1 MTLLITQNAIQ
12 LPYRVNMNVPAMKI
26 SVITPVYNAQTMI
39 RDCME
44 SVAAQGYQN
53 KEHIIIDGL
62 SSDNTVAV
70 VNSCKRGVVK
80 LVSEKDGGIYDAIN
94 KGIGLAD
101 GDVVCFLSADDM
113 FAHENV
119 LQCIAGAFQIHAQ
132 ADMVYGDIIYVERND
147 LTKVVRYWKSSQ
159 FKPGLFKKGWMAP
172 NTALFIRKEVF
183 KKYGGFN
190 LKLKMASDYELQF
203 RFFEKY
209 KLKSVYQPGI
219 IVRMRTGGVSNS
231 NWRSIYNSVSE
242 CYDALVY
249 QNVRFPL
256 IYIWNILFYRL
267 KQIKIPADVKKI
279 NQEQANLFLQK
290 LENSCSSPNP

>member
-1 MTLLITQNAIQ
+1 MNA
-12 LPYRVNMNVPAMKI
+12 PAMKI

-44 SVAAQGYQN
+44 SVASQGYQN
-53 KEHIIIDGL
+53 KEHIIVDGL
-62 SSDNTVAV
+62 SSDNTVTV

-80 LVSEKDGGIYDAIN
+80 LVSEKDDGIYDAFN
-94 KGIGLAD
+94 KGIDLAN

-119 LQCIAGAFQIHAQ
+119 LQSIADAFQIHVQ
-132 ADMVYGDIIYVERND
+132 TDMIYGDIIYVERND
-147 LTKVVRYWKSSQ
+147 LSNVVRYWKSST

-183 KKYGGFN
+183 KKYGAFN

-203 RFFEKY
+203 RFFEKH
-209 KLKSVYQPGI
+209 KLKSLYLPGI

-231 NWRSIYNSVSE
+231 NWKSIYKSVRE
-242 CYDALVY
+242 CHDALVY

-256 IYIWNILFYRL
+256 IYILNILFYRL
-267 KQIKIPADVKKI
+267 KQIKIPPDVKKL
-279 NQEQANLFLQK
+279 NHEQANLFSQK
-290 LENSCSSPNP
+290 LEHLCSSPNP

>member
-1 MTLLITQNAIQ
+1 MTLPIFQNAIQ
-12 LPYRVNMNVPAMKI
+12 LQYRVDMNVPTMKI
-26 SVITPVYNAQTMI
+26 SVITPVYNAETMI

-53 KEHIIIDGL
+53 KEHIIVDGL

-80 LVSEKDGGIYDAIN
+80 LVSEKDTGIYDAFN
-94 KGIGLAD
+94 KGIDLVD
-101 GDVVCFLSADDM
+101 GEVVCFLSADDM
-113 FAHENV
+113 YAHENV
-119 LQCIAGAFQIHAQ
+119 LQSIADALQYHTDV
-132 ADMVYGDIIYVERND
+132 DMIYGDIVYVERND
-147 LTKVVRYWKSSQ
+147 LSKVVRYWKSSK

-183 KKYGGFN
+183 RKYGMFN

-203 RFFEKY
+203 RFFEKH
-209 KLKSVYQPGI
+209 KLKSVYLPGV

-231 NWRSIYNSVSE
+231 NWKSIYNSVRE

-267 KQIKIPADVKKI
+267 KQIKIPPAVKKL
-279 NQEQANLFLQK
+279 NHEQVNLLSQK
-290 LENSCSSPNP
+290 PEHSCTPL

>member
-1 MTLLITQNAIQ
+1 MTLPIIQNAIQ
-12 LPYRVNMNVPAMKI
+12 LPSQVDMNVPAMKI
-26 SVITPVYNAQTMI
+26 SVITPVYNAETMI
-39 RDCME
+39 SHCME
-44 SVAAQGYQN
+44 SVAAQVYQN
-53 KEHIIIDGL
+53 KEHIIVDGL
-62 SSDNTVAV
+62 SSDSTVAV
-70 VNSCKRGVVK
+70 VNSCRRGVVK
-80 LVSEKDGGIYDAIN
+80 LVSEMDGGIYDAFN

-119 LQCIAGAFQIHAQ
+119 LQCIADAFQTHVQ
-132 ADMVYGDIIYVERND
+132 ADMIYGDIIYVERND
-147 LTKVVRYWKSSQ
+147 LSKVVRYWKSSQ
-159 FKPGLFKKGWMAP
+159 FQAGLFKKGWMAP

-183 KKYGGFN
+183 RKYGGFS

-203 RFFEKY
+203 RFFEKH
-209 KLKSVYQPGI
+209 KLKSVYLPGI

-231 NWRSIYNSVSE
+231 HWKNIYNSVRE

-267 KQIKIPADVKKI
+267 KQIIIPADVKKL
-279 NQEQANLFLQK
+279 NHEQVNLLSQEPGH
-290 LENSCSSPNP
+290 SCTPL

>member
-1 MTLLITQNAIQ
+1 
-12 LPYRVNMNVPAMKI
+12 
-26 SVITPVYNAQTMI
+26 
-39 RDCME
+39 ME

-53 KEHIIIDGL
+53 KEHIIVDGL

-70 VNSCKRGVVK
+70 VNSCKRGVIK
-80 LVSEKDGGIYDAIN
+80 LVSEKDEGIYDALN
-94 KGIGLAD
+94 KGIELAD

-119 LQCIAGAFQIHAQ
+119 LQCIADTFQLHVQ

-147 LTKVVRYWKSSQ
+147 LSKVVRYWKSST

-183 KKYGGFN
+183 KTHGVFN

-203 RFFEKY
+203 RFFEKH
-209 KLKSVYQPGI
+209 KLKSVYLPGI
-219 IVRMRTGGVSNS
+219 MVRMRTGGVSNS
-231 NWRSIYNSVSE
+231 NWRNIYNSVRE

-267 KQIKIPADVKKI
+267 RQIKIPPDVKKL

-290 LENSCSSPNP
+290 LEHLCSSPNP